1 MRLCPTLEAPFHPI
15 KGKPRMRTIACPALG
30 RDVSALGFGC
40 ASLGS
45 RLSETQSRR
54 ILDYAYDRGVVWY
67 DVAPPDGAGEAE
79 AILGR
84 FLAGRRDQIV
94 VCTKVGG
101 ERRPPSAMMRL
112 IGSIR
117 RGVLGALPELSTLL
131 TGKPNLPR
139 EKEPLRPELIESSV
153 VESLRRLQTDYVD
166 VLSLRDPTP
175 EDCANPALGAALQ
188 RVIDKGYV
196 RRLSIEGD
204 AETIEAAT
212 AWRKFALVQFRHNPF
227 HRTIE
232 RIRAARPG
240 DPAPFFILRN
250 PLGGAYERLSHLLV
264 GDGGRLASL
273 ASQLAY
279 GPPFMASEILLD
291 YAFGNN
297 PTGVVVVSMSQPQ
310 HVDLNCARA
319 SRAPRSDVVEFVNKT
334 VLAAPAVKFPRLV

>member
-1 MRLCPTLEAPFHPI
+1 
-15 KGKPRMRTIACPALG
+15 MRTVVCPALG

-54 ILDYAYDRGVVWY
+54 ILDYAFDRGVIWY

-84 FLAGRRDQIV
+84 FLAGRRDQVV

-101 ERRPPSAMMRL
+101 ERRPPSAAMRL
-112 IGSIR
+112 IGSIK
-117 RGVLGALPELSTLL
+117 RGFSGAFPELLAL
-131 TGKPNLPR
+131 LPR
-139 EKEPLRPELIESSV
+139 KKNAAREQNPLRPELIEPSV
-153 VESLRRLQTDYVD
+153 VDSLKRLQTDYVD
-166 VLSLRDPTP
+166 VLALCDPTP

-188 RVIDKGYV
+188 RVVDKGYV
-196 RRLSIEGD
+196 RCLSIEGD
-204 AETIEAAT
+204 AEAIEMAS
-212 AWRKFALVQFRHNPF
+212 AWRKFSMVQFRHNPF
-227 HRTIE
+227 HRTVE

-240 DPAPFFILRN
+240 DPAAFFVLRN

-273 ASQLAY
+273 ASQLAH
-279 GPPFMASEILLD
+279 GPPFLASEILLD
-291 YAFGNN
+291 YAFGNS
-297 PTGVVVVSMSQPQ
+297 PAGVVVVSMSQPP